1 MLKLRDSLLNVM
13 CFGIRALK
21 YCLAIYLVCSS
32 ETDARI
38 ILELTI
44 TF

>member
-1 MLKLRDSLLNVM
+1 MLKLRDFLLNVI
-13 CFGIRALK
+13 CFGIQALK
-21 YCLAIYLVCSS
+21 YCLSIYLVCSS
-32 ETDARI
+32 EMDAQI